1 MSDLALYT
9 YYGVVFLY
17 ILYKIDLGFCRVDII
32 QKFTMPIR
40 IYVDFI
46 NQADYDRIIDYYNA
60 NIPFDQPKL
69 EILDRC
75 EGGFQ
80 IQCPSDGGIDV
91 NENIKQL
98 RWNKKRLVPYSVYA
112 GFSKYEE
119 MMLFIAMRSVFG
131 DCVTYEDGCE

>member
-1 MSDLALYT
+1 
-9 YYGVVFLY
+9 
-17 ILYKIDLGFCRVDII
+17 
-32 QKFTMPIR
+32 MPIK
-40 IYVDFI
+40 ISVDYI
-46 NQADYDRIIDYYNA
+46 EKADYERIIEYYNT
-60 NIPFDQPKL
+60 NIPFDEPKL

-80 IQCPSDGGIDV
+80 IACPSERNDP

-98 RWNKKRLVPYSVYA
+98 RWNKKQLIPFRGYT

-131 DCVTYEDGCE
+131 DCVTYVDNL